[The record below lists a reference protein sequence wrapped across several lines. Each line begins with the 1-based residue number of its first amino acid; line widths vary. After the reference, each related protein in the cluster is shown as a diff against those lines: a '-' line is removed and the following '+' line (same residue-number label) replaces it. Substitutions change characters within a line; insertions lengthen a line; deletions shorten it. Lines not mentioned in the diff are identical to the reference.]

1 MAKYNSK
8 LQTSFDRFY
17 YSFSLDFWL
26 ILANTLAVAN
36 WAIDSTNTL
45 TLLALPLIAFGSAW
59 AFVNKSRQNQKAF
72 RNFIDRYKLTGIL
85 TLSLALLTLVTVF
98 NFATSPSHAFI
109 VNNDGVS
116 VFKQLF
122 TGSNSSNSSN
132 ELSNFGNTIVLAIR
146 VAFLMAGI
154 GALVLAA
161 EELKNR
167 SDWTDVVKLPI
178 IYAVVLGAAELI
190 AGMLLKAPA

>member
-36 WAIDSTNTL
+36 WAIDSTNIL
-45 TLLALPLIAFGSAW
+45 TMLALPLVAFGSAW
-59 AFVNKSRQNQKAF
+59 AFVNKSRQNQQAF
-72 RNFIDRYKLTGIL
+72 HNFIDRYRSTGIL
-85 TLSLALLTLVTVF
+85 TLSLALMTLVTVF

-109 VNNDGVS
+109 VNETGVD
-116 VFKQLF
+116 VFKKLF
-122 TGSNSSNSSN
+122 TAGDASNANSG
-132 ELSNFGNTIVLAIR
+132 LAGFANTIVIALR
-146 VAFLMAGI
+146 VAFFMAFV
-154 GALVLAA
+154 AVLINGA

-167 SDWTDVVKLPI
+167 SEWTEVVKMPI
-178 IYAVVLGAAELI
+178 IFAVVLGAVEI
-190 AGMLLKAPA
+190 VAGMLLKAPA